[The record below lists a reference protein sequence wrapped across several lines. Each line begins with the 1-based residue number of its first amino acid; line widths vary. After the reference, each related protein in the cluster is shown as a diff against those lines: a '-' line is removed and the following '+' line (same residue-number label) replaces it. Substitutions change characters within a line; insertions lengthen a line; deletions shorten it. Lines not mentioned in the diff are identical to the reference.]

1 MPKTNTILEQI
12 TNLED
17 RRRSSSN
24 QNKSYEV
31 LKRNEI
37 ILKCPESKNTRSISE
52 IFEEYFKKFHFI
64 YFQTFCETLCS
75 DVIKHIGEFHKNKLN
90 VYFSFEDQIKEL
102 ELLTTGDTGN
112 IQEKLENLEQKM
124 IIQTMVQSIIS
135 DRDLKLKELEKDI
148 STRNLIVRPNINY
161 LNERENLAQI
171 NEEFLNSFVEML
183 K

>member
-1 MPKTNTILEQI
+1 
-12 TNLED
+12 
-17 RRRSSSN
+17 
-24 QNKSYEV
+24 
-31 LKRNEI
+31 
-37 ILKCPESKNTRSISE
+37 
-52 IFEEYFKKFHFI
+52 
-64 YFQTFCETLCS
+64 
-75 DVIKHIGEFHKNKLN
+75 
-90 VYFSFEDQIKEL
+90 
-102 ELLTTGDTGN
+102 
-112 IQEKLENLEQKM
+112 M

>member
-1 MPKTNTILEQI
+1 MIVDKKIKDSNSNFIKGQEIIESDIKFQNKLFNEMRRRRKLRSNSNISRQMPKTNTILEQI

-112 IQEKLENLEQKM
+112 I
-124 IIQTMVQSIIS
+124 
-135 DRDLKLKELEKDI
+135 
-148 STRNLIVRPNINY
+148 
-161 LNERENLAQI
+161 
-171 NEEFLNSFVEML
+171 
-183 K
+183 